1 MPVSRAVGA
10 AHAQAFATTA
20 ALAASAVPAASS
32 GPSPYSISSAAAV
45 SPASSWL
52 ANLQAAADGA
62 CLAGNALQC
71 SVLQQY
77 AASAAVLSGAG
88 AGAPAAPADAALQS
102 KKKQGSVEDWLGPPT
117 LVLNVKAI
125 PPQVAATAVSLAAL
139 QARP

>member
-1 MPVSRAVGA
+1 MCGSANQLARPPVHMRRTVGNMPVSRAVGA

-77 AASAAVLSGAG
+77 AASAAVL
-88 AGAPAAPADAALQS
+88 
-102 KKKQGSVEDWLGPPT
+102 
-117 LVLNVKAI
+117 I
-125 PPQVAATAVSLAAL
+125 
-139 QARP
+139 